1 MMIAQRVLA
10 SSAFRAPSSSLKNN
24 VEWHLVDVVD
34 VLIEVNAFDDAMRT
48 LIIISLMD
56 WLIGVAWRLMVVGVS
71 NGRE

>member
-1 MMIAQRVLA
+1 M
-10 SSAFRAPSSSLKNN
+10 
-24 VEWHLVDVVD
+24 
-34 VLIEVNAFDDAMRT
+34 LIEVNAFDDAMRT